1 MHGENDCGGYAKAC
15 HAAHAKVR
23 GGRRV
28 SCTTLSPRNLYAR
41 SHSSNSS
48 NLMEAATSSGDNPDT
63 EPVQEAPK
71 AGLVLTAC
79 AGKGGRESPAAGG
92 GACAPPS
99 PVTTRSDVQRNAS
112 SPVPAL
118 PDAARVRDCN
128 LASDAAS
135 NATPDSATPQ
145 PRAAPSGADAS
156 GGSAGRGGSGRTVS
170 TEELEMRRRIAVAG
184 LDSVAPFD
192 DDDDDDGD
200 SPDEDGPPGVDAS
213 PSPAAS
219 AATDRR
225 RDASAAATRALQSSS
240 AAPAGKRM
248 CGPGA
253 VVA

>member
-1 MHGENDCGGYAKAC
+1 
-15 HAAHAKVR
+15 
-23 GGRRV
+23 
-28 SCTTLSPRNLYAR
+28 
-41 SHSSNSS
+41 
-48 NLMEAATSSGDNPDT
+48 MEAATSSGDNPDT